1 MAKRE
6 QVVKEAVEEMTEE
19 TVRSIAQA
27 EAEYEQLM
35 DEIRGYWQRARDL
48 REKAAELKLSGR
60 TDAEVGA
67 EIWQLLDQAERFE
80 VLGDQKDRHEKLE
93 AIRYIEDL
101 QREAS
106 ALRGTVQHNQSVLAR
121 QRKELE
127 EAKEE
132 VVAMV
137 QRAEERVQETEQ
149 LLAYEMAKL
158 AELEAN

>member
-6 QVVKEAVEEMTEE
+6 PVVEEVLEE
-19 TVRSIAQA
+19 TVRSITQAQA
-27 EAEYEQLM
+27 DYEQLM

-60 TDAEVGA
+60 TDAQVGT
-67 EIWQLLDQAERFE
+67 EIRQLLDQAERFE
-80 VLGDQKDRHEKLE
+80 LLGDQKDRHEKQE
-93 AIRYIEDL
+93 AIGFIEDL

-106 ALRGTVQHNQSVLAR
+106 ALRGTVQHNQSVLVR

-132 VVAMV
+132 AVAMV
-137 QRAEERVQETEQ
+137 QRAEERVQETER

-158 AELEAN
+158 AELEG

>member
-6 QVVKEAVEEMTEE
+6 QVVTEVVGE

-27 EAEYEQLM
+27 EADYEQLM

-48 REKAAELKLSGR
+48 RKKAAELKLSGR
-60 TDAEVGA
+60 TDAQVGA
-67 EIWQLLDQAERFE
+67 EIRQLLDQAERFE
-80 VLGDQKDRHEKLE
+80 LLGDQKDSHEKLE

-106 ALRGTVQHNQSVLAR
+106 ALRGTVQHNQAVLAR

-127 EAKEE
+127 EAREE
-132 VVAMV
+132 AMVMV

-149 LLAYEMAKL
+149 LLAYEIAKL
-158 AELEAN
+158 AELEG